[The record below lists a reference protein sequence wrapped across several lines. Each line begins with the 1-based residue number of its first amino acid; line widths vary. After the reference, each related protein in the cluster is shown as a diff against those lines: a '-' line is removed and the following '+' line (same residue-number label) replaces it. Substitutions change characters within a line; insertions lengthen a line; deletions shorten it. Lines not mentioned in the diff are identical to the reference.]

1 MAKLNWNP
9 WMGLDENGDDTER
22 GFEEISVNTDSAN
35 VWSPAADMVE
45 SERHIHIL
53 VEVPGLSL
61 EDMVVE
67 VQQGE
72 LVVCGRRCFAR
83 DDRDNL
89 YHVLERD
96 YGPFLRRFSLP
107 KRVNS
112 RSVSAR
118 LSNGLLTIT
127 IAKRP
132 PGRRTIKVG

>member
-22 GFEEISVNTDSAN
+22 GFEEISVNTDPGN

-53 VEVPGLSL
+53 VEVPGMSL

-67 VQQGE
+67 VHGDE

-83 DDRDNL
+83 EDRDNV

-96 YGPFLRRFSLP
+96 YGPFLRRFALP
-107 KRVNS
+107 VRVDS
-112 RSVSAR
+112 RCVAAR
-118 LSNGLLTIT
+118 LRDGLLTIT

-132 PGRRTIKVG
+132 TGRRTIKVG